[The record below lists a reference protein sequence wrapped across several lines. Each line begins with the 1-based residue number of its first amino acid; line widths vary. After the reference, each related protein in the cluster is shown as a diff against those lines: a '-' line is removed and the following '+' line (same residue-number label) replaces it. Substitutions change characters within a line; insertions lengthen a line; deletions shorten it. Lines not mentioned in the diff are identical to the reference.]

1 MDERRRIVSVF
12 LDEKSVGRRSPE
24 IEHDR
29 AVAIF
34 DLLEENYFA
43 PVNEE
48 LGPFIL
54 HLSLEE
60 NRLRVDVCDE
70 GDMEIFDFNIPLS
83 NFRSVIK
90 DYFFICE
97 SYYEAIKA
105 ASPSKIEAID
115 MGRRSVHNEGSE
127 ILSERLKQYG
137 EVDFDTARRLFTL
150 ICVLHIR

>member
-1 MDERRRIVSVF
+1 
-12 LDEKSVGRRSPE
+12 
-24 IEHDR
+24 
-29 AVAIF
+29 
-34 DLLEENYFA
+34 
-43 PVNEE
+43 
-48 LGPFIL
+48 
-54 HLSLEE
+54 
-60 NRLRVDVCDE
+60 
-70 GDMEIFDFNIPLS
+70 MEIFDFNIPLS

-127 ILSERLKQYG
+127 ILSERLKQYV

>member
-60 NRLRVDVCDE
+60 NRLRVGVRDE

-127 ILSERLKQYG
+127 ILSERLKQYV